1 MHAELFAHHSL
12 VRLTRALRA
21 AVLRRAVSSHLSPVW
36 PATQQ
41 PSALR
46 VEHWSYA
53 SHRSRRPRPCLLTKT
68 KSIPAVATLRV
79 RSLSSRR
86 HCGTRLAGALHI
98 RNSNLVL
105 AMPSRLR
112 PFVARDEDASPTLT
126 IGSFAMMSARLRMR
140 PNPSLERTLSGLR
153 PPRAA
158 QLKR

>member
-1 MHAELFAHHSL
+1 MPKMPADGSRPLRMPTYGKLCEVYITLGRIEDIEPFMHAELFAHHSL

-68 KSIPAVATLRV
+68 
-79 RSLSSRR
+79 
-86 HCGTRLAGALHI
+86 
-98 RNSNLVL
+98 
-105 AMPSRLR
+105 
-112 PFVARDEDASPTLT
+112 
-126 IGSFAMMSARLRMR
+126 
-140 PNPSLERTLSGLR
+140 
-153 PPRAA
+153 
-158 QLKR
+158 